1 MIEKTVLTQR
11 LANLKV
17 IQTAYAEKQR
27 KVLEGKPEERVE
39 Q

>member
-27 KVLEGKPEERVE
+27 KALVGGG
-39 Q
+39 